1 MGMERGPGGF
11 GLWLTG
17 FAFGAAIGGLLGVLY
32 APRKGSEIRA
42 ALAENIPGRGVPD
55 EVKARINRM
64 IESGQASA
72 ADLARQTQRELESL
86 SSQAVSKLGDAKLRA
101 QIAEKQAE
109 LRYLQAKERMQR
121 HM

>member
-1 MGMERGPGGF
+1 
-11 GLWLTG
+11 
-17 FAFGAAIGGLLGVLY
+17 
-32 APRKGSEIRA
+32 
-42 ALAENIPGRGVPD
+42 
-55 EVKARINRM
+55 M

-72 ADLARQTQRELESL
+72 ADLARQAQRELESL

-109 LRYLQAKERMQR
+109 LRYLQSKERMQR